1 MQKYL
6 IKYFP
11 GKFVSLCLDMFVKV
25 KNWFREFRLSLRMKI
40 SLALS
45 AIAVVLL
52 MSSII
57 SWLEYRHMSNY
68 VSSLIAGNVNN
79 IHRTQELVDAVDA
92 YNLEMLAVIGGET
105 LTAVPAFDKDGF
117 LRSCED
123 LKENLGNGPA
133 VTWADSVVYAYSAY
147 MLASTELE
155 EVFELRVEAG
165 GDCQV
170 CAGLS
175 GGVRQLEGEGED
187 FALAAVGLHRQL
199 AERVEELVRDARV
212 VDEVVELQRKIGLRI
227 DGLLEGRSDGI
238 AVLPVE
244 PALLIHGEGGCNLA
258 SGKLREGGEGLL
270 GVLGGVVEFRARLLV
285 EVRLG
290 RYRGQRLGV
299 DGLRRILG
307 RRQEQGVELLQ
318 QLLRRDM
325 LFGARRLKIGLIG
338 RRRR

>member
-11 GKFVSLCLDMFVKV
+11 GKFVSLRLDMFVKV

-57 SWLEYRHMSNY
+57 SWLEYRHMSSY

-79 IHRTQELVDAVDA
+79 IHHTQELVDAVDA

-133 VTWADSVVYAYSAY
+133 VAWADSVVYAYSAY

-155 EVFELRVEAG
+155 EVFE
-165 GDCQV
+165 
-170 CAGLS
+170 S
-175 GGVRQLEGEGED
+175 S
-187 FALAAVGLHRQL
+187 FINT
-199 AERVEELVRDARV
+199 RDWYFTR
-212 VDEVVELQRKIGLRI
+212 LQ
-227 DGLLEGRSDGI
+227 
-238 AVLPVE
+238 P
-244 PALLIHGEGGCNLA
+244 
-258 SGKLREGGEGLL
+258 
-270 GVLGGVVEFRARLLV
+270 
-285 EVRLG
+285 
-290 RYRGQRLGV
+290 
-299 DGLRRILG
+299 
-307 RRQEQGVELLQ
+307 
-318 QLLRRDM
+318 
-325 LFGARRLKIGLIG
+325 LFGRMRGYMDRLSASLYDDLEQNSRDFDSGFFRSIIPSTVAVSVGIILVFLLMFYILSYYVKPTYGMLANLRDYLRF
-338 RRRR
+338 RRRYTYTFDGSDQVAEMNDAITELTEENRNLRKRISDLKDRQ